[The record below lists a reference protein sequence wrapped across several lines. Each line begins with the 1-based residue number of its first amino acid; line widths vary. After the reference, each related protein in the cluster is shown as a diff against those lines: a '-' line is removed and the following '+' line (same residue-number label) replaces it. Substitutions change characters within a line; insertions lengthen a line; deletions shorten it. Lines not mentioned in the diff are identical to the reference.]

1 MAKRS
6 GFSLMVLLCGL
17 LGTLSTSAATVRV
30 FAAASLADAL
40 KEIATDHERAS
51 GDKVVFNFAGSNAL
65 ARQIEEGAPADV
77 FFSAD
82 EAQMNRL
89 ETRGLLMVG
98 TRTNLLGNA
107 LAIVVAA
114 DSGLAVASIHD
125 LTNAAIRRVALADP
139 KAVPAGVYA
148 REHLTRFGLW
158 TAIEPKVVPTEN
170 VRAALAAVE
179 SGNIEAGI
187 VYRTDAAI
195 SKKVKVAHEV
205 PAAEGPVIRYPAA
218 VVKESTEPEAARR
231 FLVHLTSDEAAK
243 VFAKFGFQV
252 RP

>member
-1 MAKRS
+1 M
-6 GFSLMVLLCGL
+6 LILCGL
-17 LGTLSTSAATVRV
+17 LGTFSASAATVRV
-30 FAAASLADAL
+30 FAAASLAEAL
-40 KEIATDHERAS
+40 REIATDHERAS
-51 GDKVVFNFAGSNAL
+51 GDKGVFNFAGSNAL
-65 ARQIEEGAPADV
+65 ARQIEEGAPADL

-89 ETRGLLMVG
+89 ETRGRLLAG

-114 DSGLAVASIHD
+114 DSRLAVASVHD

-148 REHLTRFGLW
+148 REHLTRLGLW
-158 TAIEPKVVPTEN
+158 AAIEPKMVPTEN

-195 SKKVKVAHEV
+195 SKKVKVAHEI

-218 VVKESTEPEAARR
+218 VVRESAEPEAARR
-231 FLVHLTSDEAAK
+231 FLARLASDGAGK

-252 RP
+252 KP

>member
-1 MAKRS
+1 MRITPPTVAAILVC
-6 GFSLMVLLCGL
+6 FW

-30 FAAASLADAL
+30 FAAASLAEAL

-65 ARQIEEGAPADV
+65 ARQIEEGAPADL

-89 ETRGLLMVG
+89 ETRGRLLAG

-107 LAIVVAA
+107 LSIVVAA
-114 DSGLAVASIHD
+114 DSRLAVASVHD

-148 REHLTRFGLW
+148 REHLTRLGLW

-195 SKKVKVAHEV
+195 SKKVKIAHEV
-205 PAAEGPVIRYPAA
+205 LAAEGPVIRYPAA
-218 VVKESTEPEAARR
+218 VLKEATEPEAARR
-231 FLVHLTSDEAAK
+231 FLEHLASDGAGK

-252 RP
+252 KP